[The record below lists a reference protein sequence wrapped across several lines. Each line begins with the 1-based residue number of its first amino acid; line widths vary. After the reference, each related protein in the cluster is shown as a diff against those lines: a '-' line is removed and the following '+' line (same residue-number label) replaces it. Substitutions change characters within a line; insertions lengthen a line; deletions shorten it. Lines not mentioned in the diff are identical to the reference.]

1 MFPALFSL
9 LCLSLQGEKYVFAFL
24 EGLEWQ
30 IGGLDGMAF
39 KAANNLKLLSL
50 APLTP
55 SLFSS
60 TLLTVIFA
68 AKEL

>member
-1 MFPALFSL
+1 
-9 LCLSLQGEKYVFAFL
+9 
-24 EGLEWQ
+24 
-30 IGGLDGMAF
+30 MAF
-39 KAANNLKLLSL
+39 KAANELKLLSL

-55 SLFSS
+55 LLYSS